1 MKNLLAKRVKK
12 NNKGFTLV
20 ELIIV
25 IAIIAIL
32 VAVLAPNYVR
42 YVDRSRWSSDKNTA
56 ETLLQE
62 IRTAVVEDQNDG
74 GDWSKVKDGDVLAK
88 MDINKTTISGGSST
102 FKATLLKSD
111 PNAEDGKVKNKGT
124 AAEAES
130 SGQKHTTYV
139 ITYSDGGAVGNWQ

>member
-56 ETLLQE
+56 EELLQE
-62 IRTAVVEDQNDG
+62 CRTAIVEAENSNASVTFTDNE
-74 GDWSKVKDGDVLAK
+74 VLA
-88 MDINKTTISGGSST
+88 TFSSGGTSIGGPAA
-102 FKATLLKSD
+102 FQKALTQADGNVK
-111 PNAEDGKVKNKGT
+111 DGKVKNKGT
-124 AAEAES
+124 AAKAE
-130 SGQKHTTYV
+130 GQAKYSEYTV
-139 ITYSDGGAVGNWQ
+139 TYSDGGAKGSWTK